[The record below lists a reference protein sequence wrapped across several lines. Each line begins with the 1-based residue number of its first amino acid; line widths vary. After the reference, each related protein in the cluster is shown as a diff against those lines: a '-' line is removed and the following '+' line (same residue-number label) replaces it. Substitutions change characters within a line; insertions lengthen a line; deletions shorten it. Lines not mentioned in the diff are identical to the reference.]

1 MIGSDSLFQ
10 ALDNAESIVIIT
22 DVNGYIQ
29 YVNHAFE
36 VNYGFNK
43 AEAQGKRISL
53 LKSGYHEDEEYQAL
67 WDTILSGNTWRGE
80 LLNQSKNGDYI
91 WDKTT
96 ISPIREGN
104 NGEIT
109 AFIAVKEN
117 ITERKKLFDELKRKQ
132 RIQEQLFNKSL
143 IGIIIMEPLFVEG
156 SMLDFR
162 IKSANNMASSIL
174 GMDLESRRL
183 LSNVMSDSLMIEEM
197 IAALRHEDF
206 VADWMHPVTKKHLE
220 LCGFYLVENQFC
232 LMVVDVSEYKT
243 AVTDLSRSNQRYAS
257 LVDDA
262 PVLIARY
269 NFSQK
274 LTYANK
280 RYCRFFSL
288 DEEECM
294 GQLLSN
300 HFPHNDARFL
310 TGELKSLTPEN
321 PSFEMETSFSV
332 GGKVSWLKWVI
343 RTIFLDGE
351 KEKEYQLVGMD
362 FTPLKEAE
370 LKLKDQ
376 NAKLDAIFNNSITGI
391 GVLSKTGEFSF
402 VNNRLVE
409 LLGYTN
415 LNELIGCNF
424 KKFIVEDTAESGEAF
439 LKPVFEADQ
448 PFVNSVTLVKRAD
461 NKSFWGNW
469 YFGPLLDDN
478 GKVVEIIAI
487 MTDFTSR
494 QEMEQRLRDNEV
506 RLLNLNVTKDR
517 FFSIIAHDVKNP
529 FSAIIGITSVLQDS
543 LDSFSHDEIKHFID
557 QIAEA
562 GEKTFK
568 LLEDLLT
575 WSRMQLGQLY
585 FNPVICK
592 PSMMVTHVVDHLS
605 FVASRKELTLVNRT
619 DAGLKLK
626 LDIPMMEVAIRNLVH
641 NAIKFTQPGG
651 RIEII
656 SSDYDNRFPGKVVL
670 SVIDSG
676 VGMDSQQVEKL
687 FDLDKPAS
695 RLGTSQESGTGLGLT
710 LAKEMVEKNGG
721 QIHVFSEPGK
731 GSEFAMVFDPPNE

>member
-10 ALDNAESIVIIT
+10 ALDNSESIVIIT
-22 DVNGYIQ
+22 DVKGIIQ

-36 VNYGFNK
+36 VNFGFLK
-43 AEAQGKRISL
+43 EEAQGKKVSILR
-53 LKSGYHEDEEYQAL
+53 SGYHEDEEYQDL
-67 WDTILSGNTWRGE
+67 WNTILSGNTWRGE
-80 LLNQSKNGDYI
+80 FLNQSKNGDYV

-96 ISPIREGN
+96 ISPIREGD

-117 ITERKKLFDELKRKQ
+117 ITERKKLFDELRRKQ
-132 RIQEQLFNKSL
+132 RIQDQLFNKSL

-156 SMLDFR
+156 NMLDFR

-174 GMDLESRRL
+174 EMELEPRRL
-183 LSNVMSDSLMIEEM
+183 LSNIMSDSLMIEEM

-206 VADWMHPVTKKHLE
+206 VAEWMHPVTKKHLE

-232 LMVVDVSEYKT
+232 LMVVDVSGYKS
-243 AVTDLSRSNQRYAS
+243 ALTDLARSNQRYAS

-269 NFSQK
+269 SFSQK

-280 RYCRFFSL
+280 RYCHFFSL
-288 DEEECM
+288 EEEECL
-294 GQLLSN
+294 GQLLSA
-300 HFPHNDARFL
+300 HFPESNTHFL
-310 TGELKSLTPEN
+310 VEELKKLTPEN
-321 PSFEMETSFSV
+321 PSFEMETSLLV
-332 GGKVSWLKWVI
+332 GEKMFWHKWII

-370 LKLKDQ
+370 LKLKEQ

-402 VNNRLVE
+402 VNNRLVD
-409 LLGYTN
+409 LLGNSSYQ
-415 LNELIGCNF
+415 ELIGCNF
-424 KKFIVEDTAESGEAF
+424 KKFFVDDSEESGEQF
-439 LKPVFEADQ
+439 LKPVFEGTQ

-461 NKSFWGNW
+461 GGSFWGNW
-469 YFGPLLDDN
+469 YFGPLLDDQE
-478 GKVVEIIAI
+478 KVVEIVAI

-494 QEMEQRLRDNEV
+494 QELEQRLRDNEL

-517 FFSIIAHDVKNP
+517 FFSIIAHDIKNP
-529 FSAIIGITSVLQDS
+529 FSAIIGLTSVLQDS
-543 LDSFSHDEIKHFID
+543 LDSFSHEEIKLFID

-592 PSMMVTHVVDHLS
+592 PSMMVAHVVDNLS
-605 FVASRKELTLVNRT
+605 FVASRKGLTLINKA
-619 DAGLKLK
+619 DQALKLK
-626 LDIPMMEVAIRNLVH
+626 VDIPMMEVAIRNLVH
-641 NAIKFTQPGG
+641 NAIKFTEPGG

-656 SSDYDNRFPGKVVL
+656 SRDNDARFPGTVVL
-670 SVIDSG
+670 SVVDNG
-676 VGMDSQQVEKL
+676 VGMDTQQIETL
-687 FDLDKPAS
+687 FDLDKATS

-710 LAKEMVEKNGG
+710 LAREMAEKNGA

-731 GSEFAMVFDPPNE
+731 GSEFALVFNQLHE